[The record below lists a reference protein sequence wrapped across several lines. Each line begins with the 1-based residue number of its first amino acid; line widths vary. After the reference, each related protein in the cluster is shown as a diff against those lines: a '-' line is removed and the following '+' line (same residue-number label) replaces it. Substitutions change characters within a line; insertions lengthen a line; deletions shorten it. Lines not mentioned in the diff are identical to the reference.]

1 MGAGVETLSNK
12 TEIWWTTGQPFG
24 SVMTPSQE
32 NLVPESKLDRQRV
45 TPISR
50 ITTPS
55 QVAISHRAIEVL
67 GNC

>member
-12 TEIWWTTGQPFG
+12 TEISWTTGQPFG

-32 NLVPESKLDRQRV
+32 NIIPESKIERQLV

-50 ITTPS
+50 ITTPG
-55 QVAISHRAIEVL
+55 QVAIIHPAIEAL